1 MHAASEMT
9 ATGGSER
16 LTAQAKAQ
24 QENSDHGGDGEA
36 ADTEHEAQQPDPDQL
51 VDQRLAACVSLM
63 PGVTSVY
70 AWEGRRETAEELQ
83 LLIKTRAECYPA
95 LERKLLELHPYELP
109 EIVAVPIEKG
119 LTAYVE
125 WVAQCTT
132 EQA

>member
-1 MHAASEMT
+1 MST
-9 ATGGSER
+9 RT
-16 LTAQAKAQ
+16 LLVYCTCPDQAVGLRIA
-24 QENSDHGGDGEA
+24 
-36 ADTEHEAQQPDPDQL
+36 DQL

-119 LTAYVE
+119 LTAYLE

-132 EQA
+132 EIA